1 MFNDYGPSSPTLASR
16 SPVII
21 PIRSTMYA
29 KSMAVPRLRGCLP
42 DARSRNLAPGLCT
55 PRQGHGHDNQTR
67 YLSSHSGTA
76 TVALFLLRLRSRSS
90 CSVIRIDSPH
100 PLLQVS
106 ACVRRRR
113 TAINPRRNAG
123 VRTRD
128 LPVPNGAR
136 CLLRHIPKA
145 EKSAS
150 FFSFFKRAGFMIT
163 HSDANANPS
172 ACRLK
177 PGHSSI
183 VLQTE
188 DTGSPGVFIGL
199 GASGLPYVY
208 RLLHHNGDDL
218 PMPTSS

>member
-21 PIRSTMYA
+21 PMRSTMYA
-29 KSMAVPRLRGCLP
+29 KSMAVPRLRERLP

-106 ACVRRRR
+106 ACVRRRG

-136 CLLRHIPKA
+136 FLLRHIPKA

-150 FFSFFKRAGFMIT
+150 FF
-163 HSDANANPS
+163 
-172 ACRLK
+172 
-177 PGHSSI
+177 
-183 VLQTE
+183 VLQTSWLHDNTFRCE
-188 DTGSPGVFIGL
+188 CKLIGVSPETRPFFNYAPSRRHRKPRGL
-199 GASGLPYVY
+199 HRPRGFRSSLCVSTV
-208 RLLHHNGDDL
+208 
-218 PMPTSS
+218 TS